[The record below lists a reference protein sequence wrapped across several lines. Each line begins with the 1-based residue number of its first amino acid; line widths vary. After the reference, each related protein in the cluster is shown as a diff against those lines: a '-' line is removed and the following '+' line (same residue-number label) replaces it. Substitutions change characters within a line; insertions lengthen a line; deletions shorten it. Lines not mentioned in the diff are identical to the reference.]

1 MKIPPAGWH
10 NSIPPKASN
19 YLVLDWGYWI
29 ERIVYWTGEYWLVD
43 NSFVNLKL
51 NLSSIQKSHLFFVF
65 HRLNFLLTYYIYYS
79 AYYKSVVAKL
89 DYNRLQNAVTA

>member
-29 ERIVYWTGEYWLVD
+29 ERIAYWTGEYWLVD
-43 NSFVNLKL
+43 NKRWHMDAIALWRPLPVIPPRQRKDDDQRSDL
-51 NLSSIQKSHLFFVF
+51 
-65 HRLNFLLTYYIYYS
+65 
-79 AYYKSVVAKL
+79 
-89 DYNRLQNAVTA
+89 